1 MTSNIRL
8 PIVGWGVMECYM
20 IHAIV
25 ADTRR
30 LRVFEAMDNR
40 APVEVAVFANP
51 AGGRHER
58 DLVSDRPGRVI
69 NTASRAH
76 QSFANHTSAVEHAL
90 QVWLREVG
98 QPLAELLDER
108 GSTAI
113 LLFASP
119 RLLPMLRRCL
129 PASLRDRVR
138 AEMTLDLAHQPSG
151 ALRKRIEPALRTAA
165 KQLSRPELI
174 HRTHRIRK
182 RSARAAAP

>member
-1 MTSNIRL
+1 
-8 PIVGWGVMECYM
+8 M

-30 LRVFEAMDNR
+30 LRVFEAVDNR
-40 APVEVAVFANP
+40 APEEVAVFVNP

-69 NTASRAH
+69 NSASGVRQPLASH
-76 QSFANHTSAVEHAL
+76 MSAREHSL
-90 QVWLREVG
+90 QVWLKGVG

-108 GSTAI
+108 ASTGI

-129 PASLRDRVR
+129 PPSLRGRVR
-138 AEMTLDLAHQPSG
+138 SEMTLDLAHQSSG
-151 ALRKRIEPALRTAA
+151 VLRKRIEPALRMVA
-165 KQLSRPELI
+165 KQLSRPELTY
-174 HRTHRIRK
+174 RMQRIRK
-182 RSARAAAP
+182 RSSRMAAP